1 MLIKAT
7 CKHSVM
13 WKMMPYVELAGDRG
27 SQGAGEMN
35 DYQPSLANPHN
46 ALHHGRHVA
55 NQGGRSV

>member
-1 MLIKAT
+1 
-7 CKHSVM
+7 M